1 MPERSQV
8 VHPDGV
14 LKVGSRLGEESA
26 PIVRDAVSQGDVEA
40 QFLQKTLQYVVIP
53 AVEGLSTA
61 ELVIQIA
68 LDQRKK
74 IKMDSRFRGNDDNF

>member
-1 MPERSQV
+1 
-8 VHPDGV
+8 V

-74 IKMDSRFRGNDDNF
+74 IKMDSRFRGTDDNF